1 MIPSPRALRFIPA
14 LPWNH
19 LCVACARK
27 LSAARSISSSGTLRK
42 SPVTEEQDER
52 YQIRLAAAKAR
63 VPNYAGWWTS
73 ILNEHRPPLT
83 MPDPS
88 LLLDADHVFQGA
100 PAKVVD
106 QGKGANTLPRAPSEN
121 TLPTA
126 LSRAAAAS
134 TVESSFSRA
143 SQKGIDYHGFEI
155 PVKPTP
161 PGAED
166 CCMSG
171 CAVCVYDI
179 YEDDRQEY
187 KKALAK
193 VLKNIQKA
201 GLPHPPPDVV
211 PASGA
216 QGGDAKDDDDM
227 DPGMK
232 AFLELERKL
241 KG

>member
-1 MIPSPRALRFIPA
+1 MHIEKSFLRIVLSHQFTNHTPHNYINDHIQHCIPPTTTAIDIMIPSPRALRFIPA

-73 ILNEHRPPLT
+73 ILNEHRPPQT

-155 PVKPTP
+155 PVKPAP

-166 CCMSG
+166 CCM
-171 CAVCVYDI
+171 
-179 YEDDRQEY
+179 R
-187 KKALAK
+187 
-193 VLKNIQKA
+193 
-201 GLPHPPPDVV
+201 
-211 PASGA
+211 
-216 QGGDAKDDDDM
+216 
-227 DPGMK
+227 
-232 AFLELERKL
+232 
-241 KG
+241 